1 MTSPLSAKEL
11 DELRDVASYEAKGVR
26 VRAPV
31 LSMRRLLATI
41 EARERRIALLEART
55 LSLQI
60 DKGTAERENAALE
73 VKLANIRKLCAVSPE
88 EISAAMEDDERASG
102 FSDPHTLGVRRA
114 SFAAGVVW
122 LRRRAMSI
130 DAKPGVEE
138 T

>member
-26 VRAPV
+26 VRALV

-60 DKGTAERENAALE
+60 DKGTAERENAALAA
-73 VKLANIRKLCAVSPE
+73 KLANIRKLC
-88 EISAAMEDDERASG
+88 DEYRDLAGFADIIRQFRAE
-102 FSDPHTLGVRRA
+102 L
-114 SFAAGVVW
+114 
-122 LRRRAMSI
+122 